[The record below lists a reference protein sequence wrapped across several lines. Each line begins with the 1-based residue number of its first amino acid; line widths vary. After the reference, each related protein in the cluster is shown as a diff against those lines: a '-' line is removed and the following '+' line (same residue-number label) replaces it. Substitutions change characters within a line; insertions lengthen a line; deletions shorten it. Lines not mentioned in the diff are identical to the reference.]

1 MAKKVIL
8 IADPGIDTA
17 FAVALALH
25 DPGLDVLALIPTAGN
40 VTAERATI
48 NCHVLID
55 LLDPPKWPRL
65 ASALPVRYESD
76 GAALHGPHGFG
87 DLVLEVALRNPP
99 PPADKVLIDLVRE
112 HPREVTVIVL
122 GPCTTL
128 AAAFAR
134 DAELAGLVE
143 RVVAVGGAY
152 REPGNVA
159 PAAEFHVWLDPE
171 AARAVVHADC
181 HPALI
186 PLDVT
191 RKLVLSP
198 SELLELPNPQS
209 RTCKFLRQVVPYAL
223 RASASLY
230 GIEGFHLKDVLGI
243 AAVALPGC
251 VSTQP
256 KCVDVETKGEL
267 TRGMTVVDDR
277 RTPGGPPNVQLGM
290 GAAIGE
296 IRQYVEKVLGGSP

>member
-8 IADPGIDTA
+8 IADPGIDTS

-25 DPGLDVLALIPTAGN
+25 DPELDVLALVPTAGN
-40 VTAERATI
+40 VSAEQATI

-55 LLDPPKWPRL
+55 LLDPPKWPKL
-65 ASALPVRYESD
+65 ASALPVQYESN
-76 GAALHGPHGFG
+76 GAALHGPQGLG
-87 DLVLEVALRNPP
+87 DLSFEICPRNPP

-122 GPCTTL
+122 GPSTTL

-134 DAELAGLVE
+134 DPDLARLVE
-143 RVVAVGGAY
+143 RVVLVGGAY
-152 REPGNVA
+152 REPGNVG
-159 PAAEFHVWLDPE
+159 PVAEFHVWLDPE
-171 AARAVVHADC
+171 AAKQILHADC
-181 HPALI
+181 HPTLI
-186 PLDVT
+186 SLDVT
-191 RKLVLSP
+191 RKLILSP
-198 SELLELPNPQS
+198 TELLELPNPNS
-209 RTCKFLRQVVPYAL
+209 RTCKFLRQVVPFAL

-243 AAVALPGC
+243 AAVALPGS

-256 KCVDVETKGEL
+256 KCVDVETKGEA

-277 RTPGGPPNVQLGM
+277 RTPSGPPNVHLAT

-296 IRQYVEKVLGGSP
+296 IRQYVERILTGAP

>member
-40 VTAERATI
+40 ISAERATI

-55 LLDPPKWPRL
+55 LLDPPKWPKL
-65 ASALPVRYESD
+65 ASALPFKYESD
-76 GAALHGPHGFG
+76 GASLHGPQGFG
-87 DLVLEVALRNPP
+87 DLAFEAAPRNPP
-99 PPADKVLIDLVRE
+99 PPADKVLIELIRE
-112 HPREVTVIVL
+112 HPREVTVICL
-122 GPCTTL
+122 GPCSTL
-128 AAAFAR
+128 AAALTR
-134 DAELAGLVE
+134 DPDLAGLVE
-143 RVVAVGGAY
+143 RVVMVGGAY
-152 REPGNVA
+152 REPGNVG
-159 PAAEFHVWLDPE
+159 PVAEFHVWLDPE
-171 AARAVVHADC
+171 AAKQIFHADC

-198 SELLELPNPQS
+198 TELLELPNPQS
-209 RTCKFLRQVVPYAL
+209 RTCKFLRQVVPFAL

-230 GIEGFHLKDVLGI
+230 GIEGFHLKDVLGV

-256 KCVDVETKGEL
+256 KCVDVETRGDA

-277 RTPGGPPNVQLGM
+277 RTPAGPPNVHLAI

-296 IRQYVEKVLGGSP
+296 IRQYVERILGGAP